1 MGLPASRVGSLNDVS
16 SDNQDPR
23 IGLIAALCAFLFW
36 GLAPIYFKLL
46 GHVRADEI
54 IAHRIVWSVV
64 FLGLVLLVRD
74 RGKVLEKI
82 RIKPRMLA
90 TLGLS
95 SALILANWLIFVYA
109 VNSDRVLST
118 SLGYFINPLVNVF
131 LGMLIFRE
139 RLSPIQCLAVAI
151 AAFGTLY
158 MALQVGTIPWISLSL
173 AFSFGFYSVV
183 RKLTDVGP
191 MVGLF
196 WETLLAIPLALG
208 WMLWLRSSGTLMFD
222 PSEAGFA
229 LLLMGTGLVTVI
241 PLLLF
246 AAAVRRLPLS
256 TMGILQYLAP
266 SMTFILAVFVYNE
279 PFTIDHAFTFGCIW
293 LALVLYTYSS
303 VQNRR
308 RTRLPL

>member
-1 MGLPASRVGSLNDVS
+1 MIDEREN
-16 SDNQDPR
+16 R
-23 IGLIAALCAFLFW
+23 IGLIAALSAFLFW
-36 GLAPIYFKLL
+36 GLAPIYFKWL

-54 IAHRIVWSVV
+54 IAHRILWSVF
-64 FLGLVLLVRD
+64 FLALVLLVRHKS
-74 RGKVLEKI
+74 KVLLRLKVSP
-82 RIKPRMLA
+82 RILA
-90 TLGLS
+90 TLALS

-118 SLGYFINPLVNVF
+118 SLGYFINPLVNVV

-139 RLSPIQCLAVAI
+139 RLSALQVIAVVI
-151 AAFGTLY
+151 AAVGTLY
-158 MALQVGTIPWISLSL
+158 MAIQVGVIPWMALGL
-173 AFSFGFYSVV
+173 AFSFAMYSVV

-196 WETLLAIPLALG
+196 WETLLAVPLALA
-208 WMLWLRSSGTLMFD
+208 WLMWLRSADLIMFD
-222 PSEAGFA
+222 PAEPASA
-229 LLLMGTGLVTVI
+229 LLLIGTGLVTVI

-256 TMGILQYLAP
+256 TMGVIQYLAP

-279 PFTIDHAFTFGCIW
+279 TFTRDHAITFGCIW

-303 VQNRR
+303 IQQRR
-308 RTRLPL
+308 RPRLPL

>member
-1 MGLPASRVGSLNDVS
+1 LSNDAES
-16 SDNQDPR
+16 R
-23 IGLIAALCAFLFW
+23 IGLISALTAFLLW
-36 GLAPIYFKLL
+36 GLAPIYFKFL

-64 FLGLVLLVRD
+64 FLGLVLLIRD
-74 RGKVLEKI
+74 RGQVLKKI
-82 RIKPRMLA
+82 RIPPRMLA
-90 TLGLS
+90 ILGVS
-95 SALILANWLIFVYA
+95 SALILANWLIFVFA

-139 RLSPIQCLAVAI
+139 RLSPIQGLAVTI

-158 MALQVGTIPWISLSL
+158 MAVQVGTIPWISLSL

-191 MVGLF
+191 MIGLF

-208 WMLWLRSSGTLMFD
+208 WMLWLRSSGTLTFD
-222 PSEAGFA
+222 PAETASA

-279 PFTIDHAFTFGCIW
+279 PFTIDHAITFGCIW

-303 VQNRR
+303 VQIRR